1 MSTYVFDIEADDL
14 LPGVTKIHSLVLKNV
29 ETLQVT
35 SCADQEGFLP
45 ISVGLQMLEDAKMII
60 GHNILCYDIPALQ
73 KIGKYG
79 FGYFSPKFI
88 KRDTLLMS
96 RILWPEI
103 VAMDKSG
110 RYFIPPNLVGHY
122 SLEAFGYRLK
132 CNKGEYKDGWKTWT
146 PKMQKYCEQDVE
158 VTHKLW
164 LKINETPIVEKC
176 LEIEHAFQEY
186 IHIQETNGVPFNVE
200 KALELNGPIAARVA
214 AIEAQLKKEIGPRK
228 IQLKTKVK
236 YEEFNPGSRQQITKF
251 LCEKY
256 NWKPTVFTDKG
267 NPSINGDVLSS
278 LAYPEAK
285 LFAEYFEVGKLL
297 GMLSTGDN
305 SWLKFVRNGRLFG
318 RVVTVGAITRRC
330 THSSPNLANIPSTRS
345 FMGKEVRSLFYAPEG
360 YRMVGADASSLEL
373 RCLSHYLA
381 RFDGGAYGIEVVEG
395 DVHTRHQHAVELKT
409 RDEAKTFIYAFLYGA
424 GDETLGEIW
433 TPSGTSA
440 QKKAAG
446 AKARRLFGERIP
458 AYKDLKESLDTHLIT
473 NKTIKAIDGGVLQV
487 RNNYSALNTL
497 LQSAGSIAVKHA
509 TVMGFNESKR
519 LGLEVYP
526 ALHVHDEHQSIV
538 KESDAEEFG
547 KISTKAFRDAGE
559 DLSFRCRL
567 DGNYKVGLDWSMTH

>member
-1 MSTYVFDIEADDL
+1 MSRYVFDLEANDL
-14 LPGVTKIHSLVLKNV
+14 LPGVTKIHSLVLKDV
-29 ETLQVT
+29 DTLKVF
-35 SCADQEGFLP
+35 SCADQEGYPSIQL
-45 ISVGLQMLEDAKMII
+45 GLRMLEDASLII
-60 GHNILCYDIPALQ
+60 GHNILCYDVPALTKVLNFRRGSVQ
-73 KIGKYG
+73 
-79 FGYFSPKFI
+79 
-88 KRDTLLMS
+88 RDTLLMS
-96 RILWPEI
+96 RIKWPEI
-103 VAMDKSG
+103 IAMDKSG

-132 CNKGEYKDGWKTWT
+132 ENKGEYKDGWESWS

-164 LKINETPIVEKC
+164 LKLNNDPIAEKC

-200 KALELNGPIAARVA
+200 KALELNGPIALRVD
-214 AIEAQLKKEIGPRK
+214 AIRSQLQKEIGPRK
-228 IQLKTKVK
+228 IQMKTKVK
-236 YEEFNPGSRQQITKF
+236 YEEFNPGSRDQIVKF
-251 LCEKY
+251 LCTKY

-267 NPSINGDVLSS
+267 NPKLDGDILGS
-278 LAYPEAK
+278 LPFPEAK

-297 GMLSTGDN
+297 GMLSTGEN
-305 SWLKFVRNGRLFG
+305 SWLKFVREGRLHG

-345 FMGKEVRSLFYAPEG
+345 FMGSEVRSLFYAPEG

-381 RFDGGAYGIEVVEG
+381 RFDDGAYGLEVVEG
-395 DVHTRHQHAVELKT
+395 DVHTRHQKAVELNT

-433 TPSGTSA
+433 CPGGTES

-446 AKARRLFGERIP
+446 KKARNLFGERIP
-458 AYKDLKESLDTHLIT
+458 AYKELKDSLDQHLIT
-473 NKTIKAIDGGVLQV
+473 NKTINAIDGGVLQV

-509 TVMGFNESKR
+509 TVLSHKENLR
-519 LGLEVYP
+519 QGLEIHPV
-526 ALHVHDEHQSIV
+526 LHVHDEWQSLV
-538 KESDAEEFG
+538 KNCDAEQAG
-547 KISTKAFRDAGE
+547 KNKVQAIRDAGE
-559 DLSFRCRL
+559 DLNFRCRL
-567 DGNYKVGLDWSMTH
+567 DGNYKIGSDWSETH